1 MSEAC
6 REFKISRTSL
16 KRYRL
21 EGMAGLQDRSRRP
34 HHIRSTPAPV
44 EGVLKERGKYP
55 FWGARKIKK
64 QMQGITHH
72 RRAP

>member
-6 REFKISRTSL
+6 REFKISRTCGYKWL

-34 HHIRSTPAPV
+34 HHIGRSTPAPV
-44 EGVLKERGKYP
+44 EEAVLKERGKYP

-64 QMQGITHH
+64 RLEM
-72 RRAP
+72 